1 MFELDDLEIY
11 IKGHSPCEFMYD
23 LYLAEIYK
31 PWAIFAASSTGLFIL
46 SAGLCRWLPLKS
58 GVQLGACRS
67 YW

>member
-31 PWAIFAASSTGLFIL
+31 PWAVFAASSTGLFIL
-46 SAGLCRWLPLKS
+46 SAGLCH
-58 GVQLGACRS
+58 
-67 YW
+67 